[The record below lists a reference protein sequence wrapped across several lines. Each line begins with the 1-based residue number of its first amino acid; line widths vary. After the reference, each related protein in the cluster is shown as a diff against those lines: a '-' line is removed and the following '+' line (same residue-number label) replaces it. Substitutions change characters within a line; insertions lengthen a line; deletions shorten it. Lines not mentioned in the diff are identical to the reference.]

1 MNPYPNA
8 KRPQQK
14 ILATDFTCVIV
25 GPLPPMKT
33 TRRNFA
39 FTVAAAPFVLRG
51 QQGPLRAR
59 IKIDTERVIGDI
71 DPLIYGNFIEH
82 LGRCIDG
89 GVFDEKSR
97 FSDSHGF
104 RRDVLEAAKNLNV
117 TLLRWPG
124 GNFSSNYH
132 WRDGIGPRDQRPPRL
147 EMAWGTVESNRF
159 GTHEFLEYAQM
170 LGTEPYICA
179 NLGTGTWTEAQQW
192 VEYCNSS
199 EDTAMTRLRK
209 QNGRAE
215 PWKVKYWGLGNE
227 MDGPWQMGHRSAEDY
242 GKFALEAAKLMKWTD
257 PNVKLIA
264 AGSSNFGPG
273 IDWTAWN
280 RTVLE
285 FLQEHADYLAIHRY
299 VGNPENNFGDFM
311 ASSMD
316 LDERIKITEGVVE
329 AAVSRQARRRP
340 IYIAWDEW
348 NVWYRARGAQQR
360 GRRILEERYNLEDAL
375 VVATFLN
382 AFVNHANIV
391 KIANMAQLVNVIAPI
406 FTSDQGMFL
415 QTIYYPL
422 QLFAKNTRGK
432 AIELFVDS
440 PRYKATH
447 FDGVPYLDASAGWDN
462 GSLVLNVVNRHR
474 DQAIEAELE
483 MQDKQFSG
491 PVAVSEVN
499 GPDIK
504 AENDFNKTTVK
515 TVEHSVT
522 ADGRKLR
529 YSFPPHS
536 FTMLKAKL
544 A

>member
-1 MNPYPNA
+1 MA
-8 KRPQQK
+8 
-14 ILATDFTCVIV
+14 LA
-25 GPLPPMKT
+25 G
-33 TRRNFA
+33 
-39 FTVAAAPFVLRG
+39 APFVLRG
-51 QQGPLRAR
+51 QQTPLRAR
-59 IKIDTERVIGDI
+59 IKIDTERIIGDI

-89 GVFDEKSR
+89 GVFEEKSR
-97 FSDSHGF
+97 LSDGNGF
-104 RRDVLEAAKNLNV
+104 RRDVLEAARKLNV
-117 TLLRWPG
+117 SILRWPG

-159 GTHEFLEYAQM
+159 GTHEFLTYAEM
-170 LGTEPYICA
+170 LGTQPYICA

-192 VEYCNSS
+192 VEYCNSA

-209 QNGRAE
+209 QNGRTE

-257 PNVKLIA
+257 PNIKLIA
-264 AGSSNFGPG
+264 AGSSNYGADV
-273 IDWTAWN
+273 DWTAWN
-280 RTVLE
+280 RTVLD
-285 FLQEHADYLAIHRY
+285 FLKDHADYLAIHRY
-299 VGNPENNFGDFM
+299 VGNPQNDYDGFL
-311 ASSMD
+311 ASSVE
-316 LDERIKITEGVVE
+316 LDERIKITEGVIQ
-329 AAVSRQARRRP
+329 AAVSRQTNHRP

-382 AFVNHANIV
+382 SFVNHANIV
-391 KIANMAQLVNVIAPI
+391 KIANMAQLVNVIAPM
-406 FTSDQGMFL
+406 FTNDEGMFL

-422 QLFAKNTRGK
+422 QLFASNTKGK
-432 AIELFVDS
+432 AVELYVDS
-440 PRYKATH
+440 PRYKTARY
-447 FDGVPYLDASAGWDN
+447 DGVPYLDASAGWDN

-483 MQDKQFSG
+483 AQDKQFTG
-491 PVAVSEVN
+491 AVTVSEVN

-504 AENDFNKTTVK
+504 AENDFNKTNVK
-515 TVEHSVT
+515 TVERTVT
-522 ADGRKLR
+522 AEGRKLR
-529 YSFPPHS
+529 YSFPAHS
-536 FTMLKAKL
+536 FTMLKARL
-544 A
+544 S

>member
-1 MNPYPNA
+1 
-8 KRPQQK
+8 
-14 ILATDFTCVIV
+14 
-25 GPLPPMKT
+25 MKT

-39 FTVAAAPFVLRG
+39 LTLAGAPFVLRS

-71 DPLIYGNFIEH
+71 DPLLYGNFIEH

-89 GVFDEKSR
+89 GVFQEKSPL
-97 FSDSHGF
+97 SDANGY
-104 RRDVLEAAKNLNV
+104 RRDVLDAARKLKV
-117 TLLRWPG
+117 SLLRWPG

-159 GTHEFLEYAQM
+159 GTHEFLQYAEM
-170 LGTEPYICA
+170 LGTQPYICA
-179 NLGTGTWTEAQQW
+179 NLGTGTWTEVQQW

-242 GKFALEAAKLMKWTD
+242 GKFSLEAAKLMKWTD
-257 PNVKLIA
+257 PSIKLIA
-264 AGSSNFGPG
+264 AGSSNYGPG
-273 IDWTAWN
+273 VDWTAWN
-280 RTVLE
+280 RTVLD
-285 FLQEHADYLAIHRY
+285 FLKDHADYIAIHRY
-299 VGNPENNFGDFM
+299 VGNPENNFGDFL
-311 ASSMD
+311 ANSVE
-316 LDERIKITEGVVE
+316 LDERIKITEGVID
-329 AAVSRQARRRP
+329 AVMSSQTTRRP

-348 NVWYRARGAQQR
+348 NVWYRARGPQQR

-382 AFVNHANIV
+382 SFVNHAHIV

-406 FTSDQGMFL
+406 FTSDDGMFL

-422 QLFAKNTRGK
+422 QLFASNTKGK
-432 AIELFVDS
+432 AIELFIDS
-440 PRYKATH
+440 PRYKAASY
-447 FDGVPYLDASAGWDN
+447 DGVPYLDASAAWDN
-462 GSLVLNVVNRHR
+462 GVLVLNVVNRHR
-474 DQAIEAELE
+474 DQSIEAEVE
-483 MQDKQFSG
+483 TEDKQFG
-491 PVAVSEVN
+491 GNVAVSEIN

-504 AENDFNKTTVK
+504 SENDFNRTTVK
-515 TVEHSVT
+515 TVERSLS

-536 FTMLKAKL
+536 FTMLKATL
-544 A
+544 S